1 MSMDIVEIMQ
11 LLSVAVGIGLTI
23 LFFCILLFSD
33 ND

>member
-1 MSMDIVEIMQ
+1 MSTDIIEIMQ

-23 LFFCILLFSD
+23 LFFCILFFSD

>member
-1 MSMDIVEIMQ
+1 MTTNIAEIMQ
-11 LLSVAVGIGLTI
+11 LLSVALGIGLTI